1 MVTSPPS
8 FQALLRPIL
17 ETNRS
22 LDSLLDI
29 QWRVQT
35 LEDSFADSHPEL
47 AELLRLSAEGV
58 QRTVQQL
65 RSERSALMMVFL
77 QTLQHYVRD
86 NGSWPNLDDPHH
98 RDI

>member
-8 FQALLRPIL
+8 FQALLRPIV

-29 QWRVQT
+29 QWRLHT
-35 LEDSFADSHPEL
+35 LEGSFADSHPEL
-47 AELLRLSAEGV
+47 PELLRISAEAV
-58 QRTVQQL
+58 QRAVQQL
-65 RSERSALMMVFL
+65 RNERSALMRVFL

-86 NGSWPNLDDPHH
+86 HGSWPDLDE
-98 RDI
+98 